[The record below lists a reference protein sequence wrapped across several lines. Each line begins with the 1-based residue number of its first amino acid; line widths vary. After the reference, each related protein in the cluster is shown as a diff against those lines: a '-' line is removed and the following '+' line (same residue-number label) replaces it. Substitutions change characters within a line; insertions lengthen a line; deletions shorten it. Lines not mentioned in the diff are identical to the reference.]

1 MPAISTREEEE
12 VRVVRVGWGFLN
24 WKLDN
29 LAAVGLVFFLLEFIN
44 ESNTERSPSRP
55 NVRGGAIAQR
65 HLFHIRRKRINNIL
79 FKFASRTW
87 ECDLFSATIVN
98 YV

>member
-12 VRVVRVGWGFLN
+12 VRVVRLGWGFLN

-44 ESNTERSPSRP
+44 ESNTERSPSRS
-55 NVRGGAIAQR
+55 NVMGWGG
-65 HLFHIRRKRINNIL
+65 
-79 FKFASRTW
+79 
-87 ECDLFSATIVN
+87 CATSHFV
-98 YV
+98 YVENVK